1 MYLAVYQK
9 LIGEEI
15 PMGGG
20 KAKEAGLSGQ
30 EELILK
36 VTKEIMV
43 KFIEI
48 GRIST
53 TNFEDT
59 FKLVNDTVRQSL
71 K

>member
-1 MYLAVYQK
+1 MA
-9 LIGEEI
+9 
-15 PMGGG
+15 GG
-20 KAKEAGLSGQ
+20 KSKETGVSTQ

>member
-1 MYLAVYQK
+1 
-9 LIGEEI
+9 
-15 PMGGG
+15 MGGG
-20 KAKEAGLSGQ
+20 KFKDVVLSGQ

-71 K
+71 KS

>member
-1 MYLAVYQK
+1 MA
-9 LIGEEI
+9 
-15 PMGGG
+15 GG
-20 KAKEAGLSGQ
+20 KSKEIGVSTQ

>member
-1 MYLAVYQK
+1 
-9 LIGEEI
+9 
-15 PMGGG
+15 MGGG
-20 KAKEAGLSGQ
+20 KSKEAGITVQ